1 MRRKADTVDAA
12 KRVWRMETLPAF
24 ARFPG
29 FVSPSALRNGSEG
42 GSSHFHIVCRIWHP
56 AEKPRGGGGWRV
68 GGGLGVSTQATWS
81 LRAAACAWLNSL
93 KPRHPT
99 RWPQYQWW
107 ALAYLPPV
115 PAGWSCWCGSDWLGL
130 GYKATTGES
139 PAGGDTGGAS
149 VRRSSQSHLWG
160 KYGEETGVFYSF
172 LCWANVIRWL

>member
-1 MRRKADTVDAA
+1 MQQSVYDEWRLCPRLHVSLACFPPRRWGTGARGEAPISTLSAGSGILLKSHGA
-12 KRVWRMETLPAF
+12 VW
-24 ARFPG
+24 
-29 FVSPSALRNGSEG
+29 
-42 GSSHFHIVCRIWHP
+42 
-56 AEKPRGGGGWRV
+56 GGGWRV

-139 PAGGDTGGAS
+139 PAGGDTGGES